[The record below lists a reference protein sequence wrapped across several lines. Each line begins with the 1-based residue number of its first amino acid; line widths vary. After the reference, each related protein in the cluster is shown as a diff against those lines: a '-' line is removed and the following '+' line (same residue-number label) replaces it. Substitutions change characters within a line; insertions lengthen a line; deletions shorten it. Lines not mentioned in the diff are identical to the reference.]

1 MIGNLVSHGL
11 IGTNVFLGCILS
23 ANSFCLVRSLFVRS
37 LFFVTGTVAS
47 SRLSICRH
55 RRPIF
60 HPSHAV
66 LPVTYLPLVFFLV
79 FFLVLG
85 SLEATKIKASSVLK
99 CTDYFLLRADYFLEC
114 ADCFLECADC
124 LLKRTDCLLVCAD
137 CFSFFPQKNDDFF
150 STEFTLHKTCTV
162 FDSCT

>member
-1 MIGNLVSHGL
+1 MIGNLVSYGL

-23 ANSFCLVRSLFVRS
+23 VNSFCLVRSLFVRS

-85 SLEATKIKASSVLK
+85 SLEATKIKASSVLMR
-99 CTDYFLLRADYFLEC
+99 TDYFLLRAD
-114 ADCFLECADC
+114 CFFIACRL
-124 LLKRTDCLLVCAD
+124 
-137 CFSFFPQKNDDFF
+137 FF
-150 STEFTLHKTCTV
+150 SVCRLFIKTYRLFVGVCRL
-162 FDSCT
+162 FFIFSSKK